1 MTRPHI
7 NADISEL
14 TALYVSNRDSLSFL
28 EQLFEELVKRRTKAA
43 RTLLAQVSARLAEL
57 QTSDDLGDVESSG
70 PPPQNLPDSGSQELF
85 PDEVEFLGPH
95 PDDQRKPKKL
105 TLIRPPGTA
114 GLPDAWQ
121 SSLKSEISL
130 DIDDD
135 TDLPDRFVAALRALV
150 LEMKKNNSGAKRYAL
165 DKGARID
172 STGDEHIYVFAFSDD
187 ADLFEEAQV
196 ELEIAGQRVE
206 AFIVSISAGQLFL
219 ALKEN
224 VGEEI
229 ARAVLLIDATAL
241 IEALAEKIEQ
251 VKNGELTLNR
261 ELADAVAGS
270 VAPPKAPSRIP
281 GDPSTL
287 NLNREQQNAYFRA
300 LEASVTWI
308 MGPPGCGK
316 TMTLGQIVRA
326 AFEGKRRVLVC
337 SNTNKAV
344 DQLLYRVCHSLG
356 TEHDAMENGQVV
368 RLGRIADD
376 RLRDEYAQYVTVD
389 GIVER
394 RSRELNRRRV
404 DIDVQI
410 ARIDSRTKRAREIAA
425 RFDDL
430 DRAERLV
437 ADQGQRVNEI
447 ARQQKRAEADIAAN
461 DDRLRALEV
470 ELSARKNAVFGLFK
484 RNEAAIERDLRTCA
498 ARQSE
503 FAKGSVNL
511 ADTYESA
518 REKYGV
524 AVADRDR
531 LRRELASED
540 RQKAISLVKFGEDER
555 GAFVSELRE
564 IETKISALKK

>member
-1 MTRPHI
+1 
-7 NADISEL
+7 
-14 TALYVSNRDSLSFL
+14 
-28 EQLFEELVKRRTKAA
+28 
-43 RTLLAQVSARLAEL
+43 
-57 QTSDDLGDVESSG
+57 
-70 PPPQNLPDSGSQELF
+70 
-85 PDEVEFLGPH
+85 
-95 PDDQRKPKKL
+95 
-105 TLIRPPGTA
+105 
-114 GLPDAWQ
+114 
-121 SSLKSEISL
+121 
-130 DIDDD
+130 
-135 TDLPDRFVAALRALV
+135 
-150 LEMKKNNSGAKRYAL
+150 
-165 DKGARID
+165 
-172 STGDEHIYVFAFSDD
+172 
-187 ADLFEEAQV
+187 
-196 ELEIAGQRVE
+196 
-206 AFIVSISAGQLFL
+206 
-219 ALKEN
+219 
-224 VGEEI
+224 
-229 ARAVLLIDATAL
+229 
-241 IEALAEKIEQ
+241 
-251 VKNGELTLNR
+251 
-261 ELADAVAGS
+261 
-270 VAPPKAPSRIP
+270 
-281 GDPSTL
+281 
-287 NLNREQQNAYFRA
+287 
-300 LEASVTWI
+300 

-447 ARQQKRAEADIAAN
+447 ARQQKQAEADIAAN

-564 IETKISALKK
+564 IETKISALKKSILAEARVVGTTCTKAYLSVREVGHADVVIIDEASMVMLPLAWFVAGLSRERVVISGLLGLLVPRPTCQ

>member
-1 MTRPHI
+1 M
-7 NADISEL
+7 
-14 TALYVSNRDSLSFL
+14 
-28 EQLFEELVKRRTKAA
+28 
-43 RTLLAQVSARLAEL
+43 
-57 QTSDDLGDVESSG
+57 
-70 PPPQNLPDSGSQELF
+70 
-85 PDEVEFLGPH
+85 
-95 PDDQRKPKKL
+95 
-105 TLIRPPGTA
+105 
-114 GLPDAWQ
+114 
-121 SSLKSEISL
+121 
-130 DIDDD
+130 
-135 TDLPDRFVAALRALV
+135 
-150 LEMKKNNSGAKRYAL
+150 
-165 DKGARID
+165 
-172 STGDEHIYVFAFSDD
+172 
-187 ADLFEEAQV
+187 
-196 ELEIAGQRVE
+196 
-206 AFIVSISAGQLFL
+206 
-219 ALKEN
+219 
-224 VGEEI
+224 
-229 ARAVLLIDATAL
+229 LLIDATAL

-447 ARQQKRAEADIAAN
+447 ARQQKQAEADIAAN

-540 RQKAISLVKFGEDER
+540 RQKGTSKNPC
-555 GAFVSELRE
+555 SEP
-564 IETKISALKK
+564 